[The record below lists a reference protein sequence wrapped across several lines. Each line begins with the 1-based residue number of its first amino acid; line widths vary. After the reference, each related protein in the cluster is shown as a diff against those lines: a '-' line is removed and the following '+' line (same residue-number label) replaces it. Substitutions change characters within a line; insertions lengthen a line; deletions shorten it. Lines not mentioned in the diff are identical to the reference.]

1 VSRDLL
7 WPGIVMSS
15 TVAMIVV
22 TIIGLG
28 PPIAPA
34 VALWFVF
41 VCPGLPYVR
50 LLELREPLNEF
61 LLAIALSLSIEA
73 VVSLLLLWSSAW
85 SSGRMLQVIIGIT
98 MLGAMLDAD
107 RTVSGRATAVRP
119 VVTGEARR

>member
-1 VSRDLL
+1 MSRDLL

-34 VALWFVF
+34 VALWFVL

-50 LLELREPLNEF
+50 LLGLREPLNEF
-61 LLAIALSLSIEA
+61 LLTIALSLSIEA
-73 VVSLLLLWSSAW
+73 VVSLLLVWSSAW